1 MAKFGWGDPAHWA
14 VRGCGLLSNQM
25 SFLLVIMIVVDE
37 SADPVNFQLSDHR
50 IV

>member
-1 MAKFGWGDPAHWA
+1 MAKFGRGDPAHWA

-25 SFLLVIMIVVDE
+25 SFLLMIMIVVNE
-37 SADPVNFQLSDHR
+37 PADPVNFRLSDHR